1 MKRGALVA
9 NAVVIMVLL
18 AVLTA
23 AALLAFNL
31 LNLGK
36 PPTLSI
42 GFISEKPNDLYLSS
56 VEAAAADINHSVR
69 NLSPQSPQVKITK
82 TEFKE
87 AQHQFRELYSQ
98 GIRIFIVTTPQTYQK
113 IRNLE
118 HFTKCTT
125 IPFYIV
131 SEAAEEN
138 GPNLSLIQELRGYLA
153 LISHNNPSIKPL
165 ELVTVWENR

>member
-69 NLSPQSPQVKITK
+69 NLSPQPPQVKITK

-87 AQHQFRELYSQ
+87 GQHQFQRLFVAS
-98 GIRIFIVTTPQTYQK
+98 PD
-113 IRNLE
+113 
-118 HFTKCTT
+118 
-125 IPFYIV
+125 
-131 SEAAEEN
+131 
-138 GPNLSLIQELRGYLA
+138 
-153 LISHNNPSIKPL
+153 HNSKN
-165 ELVTVWENR
+165 